1 MSEDEAKE
9 LIKNSLKFSN
19 DDISKL
25 NTFRSMLLDYNIRYN
40 LISKSTENLI
50 WSRHIL
56 DSAQLIKFFK
66 MEDGASL
73 VDLGSGAG
81 FPGIVLAI
89 FNKNLKFH
97 VKLYEKSPIKR
108 DFLTKVKIKLNI
120 HFEIGENVYNDTIS
134 ADLIVTRAFK
144 KLDQVIKISREKC
157 KKPHKIII
165 LKGKNAQAEIN
176 NVSLAPNYS
185 YKLENSITD
194 VDSKIIVI
202 KVR

>member
-25 NTFRSMLLDYNIRYN
+25 STFRSMLLDYNTRYN

-56 DSAQLIKFFK
+56 DSAQLIKCYK

-108 DFLTKVKIKLNI
+108 DFLT
-120 HFEIGENVYNDTIS
+120 NV
-134 ADLIVTRAFK
+134 
-144 KLDQVIKISREKC
+144 
-157 KKPHKIII
+157 
-165 LKGKNAQAEIN
+165 
-176 NVSLAPNYS
+176 
-185 YKLENSITD
+185 
-194 VDSKIIVI
+194 
-202 KVR
+202 

>member
-25 NTFRSMLLDYNIRYN
+25 STFRSMLLDYNTRYN

-56 DSAQLIKFFK
+56 DSAQLIKFYK

-108 DFLTKVKIKLNI
+108 DFLTKVKMKLNI

-144 KLDQVIKISREKC
+144 KLDQIIKISREKC

-176 NVSLAPNYS
+176 NVSLALNYS

-194 VDSKIIVI
+194 IDSKIII
-202 KVR
+202 ISAS